1 MRITRRHLLAAGV
14 ALPGLLVAQRGAA
27 LVGEV
32 AAGAIRAA
40 RPAADGTSATRCA
53 QCGSPDHTML
63 DPRCPLAPRV
73 LS

>member
-1 MRITRRHLLAAGV
+1 MRLTRRHLLAAGLAV
-14 ALPGLLVAQRGAA
+14 PGMLLVQRGAI
-27 LVGEV
+27 LVTEA

-40 RPAADGTSATRCA
+40 RPAASGTSATRCA